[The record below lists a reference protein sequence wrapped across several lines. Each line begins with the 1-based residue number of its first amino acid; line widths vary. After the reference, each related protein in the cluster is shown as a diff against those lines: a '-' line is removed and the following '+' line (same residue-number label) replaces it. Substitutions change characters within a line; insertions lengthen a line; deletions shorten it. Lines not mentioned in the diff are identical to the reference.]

1 MKCFEIIVLNLV
13 KFECGFCIVK
23 FICKSR
29 NFVFSE
35 FLENYKFSK
44 SFNNIFEDSSAFEA
58 KYQSFENLKRLAAV
72 S

>member
-44 SFNNIFEDSSAFEA
+44 SFNNIFEDSSP
-58 KYQSFENLKRLAAV
+58 KVPLRQNIRVLKI
-72 S
+72 